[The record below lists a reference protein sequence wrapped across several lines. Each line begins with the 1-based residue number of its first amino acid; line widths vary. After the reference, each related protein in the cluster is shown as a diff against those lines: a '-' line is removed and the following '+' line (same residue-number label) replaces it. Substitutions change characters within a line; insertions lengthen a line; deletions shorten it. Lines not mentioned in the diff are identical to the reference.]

1 VVRRATVARVTRY
14 ALSPDSRVL
23 VDLRATGLLR
33 ALGHNPTLVAHPE
46 PTTLEVAEGDAGTTM
61 ATIAL
66 QFLVSRI
73 DLPEDI
79 SREDRD
85 KMRENMAG
93 DEVLDAA
100 RFPAVEVSAQWRG
113 TMESGR
119 LDVDATVRGRTHAL
133 GMDVVL
139 QRASDSLVARGTWE
153 GRLTDLG
160 IKPFRALM
168 GALKLEDWVRLR
180 LEARLSTAG

>member
-1 VVRRATVARVTRY
+1 MTRY
-14 ALSPDSRVL
+14 ALSPESRVL

-46 PTTLEVAEGDAGTTM
+46 PTTLEAEGDAHTT

-66 QFLVSRI
+66 RFPVSRI
-73 DLPEDI
+73 DPPQDI
-79 SREDRD
+79 SPDDRD
-85 KMRENMAG
+85 KMRVNMETE
-93 DEVLDAA
+93 EVLDAA
-100 RFPAVEVSAQWRG
+100 RFPAVEVTARWRG

-119 LDVDATVRGRTHAL
+119 LDVEATVRGQTRAL
-133 GMDVVL
+133 SMDVVL
-139 QRASDSLVARGTWE
+139 QGAGSDLVARGTWE

-180 LEARLSTAG
+180 VEARLSPSR

>member
-1 VVRRATVARVTRY
+1 MTRY

-33 ALGHNPTLVAHPE
+33 ALGHNPTLVAQPE
-46 PTTLEVAEGDAGTTM
+46 PTTLEVTEGDARTTT

-66 QFLVSRI
+66 RFPVSRI
-73 DLPEDI
+73 DPPQDI
-79 SREDRD
+79 SRDDRD
-85 KMRENMAG
+85 KMRANMEAE
-93 DEVLDAA
+93 EVLDAA
-100 RFPAVEVSAQWRG
+100 RFPAVEVTAQWRG
-113 TMESGR
+113 TLESGR
-119 LDVDATVRGRTHAL
+119 LDVEAILRGRAHGL
-133 GMDVVL
+133 SLDVSL
-139 QRASDSLVARGTWE
+139 QRADDDLVARGTWE

-180 LEARLSTAG
+180 LEARLRRAG

>member
-1 VVRRATVARVTRY
+1 MTRY

-46 PTTLEVAEGDAGTTM
+46 PAMLEVAEGDAGTT

-66 QFLVSRI
+66 RFPVSRI
-73 DLPEDI
+73 DPPEDI
-79 SREDRD
+79 SPDDRY
-85 KMRENMAG
+85 KMRTNMEG

-100 RFPAVEVSAQWRG
+100 RFPAVEVSARWRG

-119 LDVDATVRGRTHAL
+119 LDVDATIRGAPHAFT
-133 GMDVVL
+133 MDVTL
-139 QRASDSLVARGTWE
+139 QRAGDDVVARGTWE
-153 GRLTDLG
+153 GRLRDLG

-180 LEARLSTAG
+180 LEARLSPSPG

>member
-1 VVRRATVARVTRY
+1 MTRY
-14 ALSPDSRVL
+14 ALSPESRVL

-46 PTTLEVAEGDAGTTM
+46 PTTLEAAEGDSGTTT

-66 QFLVSRI
+66 RFPVSRI
-73 DLPEDI
+73 DPPEDI
-79 SREDRD
+79 SRDDRD
-85 KMRENMAG
+85 KMRANMEAA
-93 DEVLDAA
+93 EVLDAA
-100 RFPAVEVSAQWRG
+100 RFPAVEVTARWRG
-113 TMESGR
+113 TTESGR
-119 LDVDATVRGRTHAL
+119 LDVEATIRGRTHAL
-133 GMDVVL
+133 TMEVVL
-139 QRASDSLVARGTWE
+139 QRAGDDLVARGRWE

-180 LEARLSTAG
+180 LEARLSQR

>member
-1 VVRRATVARVTRY
+1 MTRY

-46 PTTLEVAEGDAGTTM
+46 PAALEAAEGDAGTT

-66 QFLVSRI
+66 RFPVSRI
-73 DLPEDI
+73 DPPEDV
-79 SREDRD
+79 SLDDRE
-85 KMRENMAG
+85 KMRTNMAG
-93 DEVLDAA
+93 EDVLDAA
-100 RFPAVEVSAQWRG
+100 RFPAVEVTARWRG

-119 LDVDATVRGRTHAL
+119 LDVEATVRGRTHAL
-133 GMDVVL
+133 AMDVTL
-139 QRASDSLVARGTWE
+139 QRLGDDVVARGTWE

-180 LEARLSTAG
+180 LEARLSPSTS

>member
-1 VVRRATVARVTRY
+1 MTRY
-14 ALSPDSRVL
+14 AFSPDSRVL

-46 PTTLEVAEGDAGTTM
+46 PTTLEVAEGDGGTTT

-66 QFLVSRI
+66 RFPVSRI
-73 DLPEDI
+73 DPPQDI
-79 SREDRD
+79 SGDDRD
-85 KMRENMAG
+85 KMRTNMAG

-100 RFPAVEVSAQWRG
+100 RFPAVEVTARWRG
-113 TMESGR
+113 TTESGR
-119 LDVDATVRGRTHAL
+119 LDVEASVRGRTHAL
-133 GMDVVL
+133 AMDVTL
-139 QRASDSLVARGTWE
+139 QRAGDDMVARGTWE

-168 GALKLEDWVRLR
+168 GALKLEDWMRLR
-180 LEARLSTAG
+180 LEARLSPSTS

>member
-1 VVRRATVARVTRY
+1 MPRF

-46 PTTLEVAEGDAGTTM
+46 PATVEAEEGDAGTT

-66 QFLVSRI
+66 RFPVARI
-73 DLPEDI
+73 DPPEDVG
-79 SREDRD
+79 RDDRD
-85 KMRENMAG
+85 KMRENMLAP
-93 DEVLDAA
+93 EVLDAA
-100 RFPAVEVSAQWRG
+100 RFPAVDVKARWRG
-113 TMESGR
+113 GPDSGR
-119 LDVDATVRGRTHAL
+119 LEVDATLRGKSHAL
-133 GMDVVL
+133 AMAVVL
-139 QRASDSLVARGTWE
+139 EREGNDVLARGTWE

-180 LEARLSTAG
+180 LEARLSPSTG

>member
-1 VVRRATVARVTRY
+1 MTRY

-23 VDLRATGLLR
+23 VDLRARGLLR
-33 ALGHNPTLVAHPE
+33 ALGHNPTLVAHPQ
-46 PTTLEVAEGDAGTTM
+46 PTTLEVADGEAGSTT

-66 QFLVSRI
+66 RFPVSRI
-73 DLPEDI
+73 DPPQDI
-79 SREDRD
+79 SRDDSDE
-85 KMRENMAG
+85 MRANMAA
-93 DEVLDAA
+93 EEMLDAA
-100 RFPAVEVSAQWRG
+100 RFPAVEVTARWRG
-113 TMESGR
+113 TLESGR

-133 GMDVVL
+133 TMDVVV
-139 QRASDSLVARGTWE
+139 QRTSDDLVARGTWE

-180 LEARLSTAG
+180 LEARLSPSPR